1 MKTSFLTFFFSLLI
15 ITSAWS
21 QETASLERL
30 DAITG
35 KKVSLGSLLK
45 QKALVLIFHSLDCP
59 FAKMYEG
66 RIKNLKSTFQNQG
79 IDFVLI
85 TPDTENDYSSQQ
97 TLKDYIDNSGVNM
110 NYLIDEELTLVKKW
124 EITKVPEVI
133 VLIKGEEDLEIAYR
147 GAIDNNPQAEAAV
160 SDKYLE
166 RALNQILK
174 GEKPSPA
181 QIRATG
187 CNVKTF

>member
-1 MKTSFLTFFFSLLI
+1 MKTSVWTLLLFLLI
-15 ITSAWS
+15 PAWVWG
-21 QETASLERL
+21 QETAAIQRL
-30 DAITG
+30 DAVTG
-35 KKVSLGSLLK
+35 KQISIASLLK
-45 QKALVLIFHSLDCP
+45 QKALVLVFHSLDCP
-59 FAKMYEG
+59 FSNMYEG

-85 TPDTENDYSSQQ
+85 TPDSGNDFSAQQ
-97 TLKDYIDNSGVNM
+97 TLKNYVDNSGVNM
-110 NYLIDEELTLVKKW
+110 NYLIDEELLLVKKW
-124 EITKVPEVI
+124 GITKVPEVI
-133 VLIKGEEDLEIAYR
+133 VLAKGEKDLQIVYR

-160 SDKYLE
+160 SEKYLE
-166 RALNQILK
+166 RALNQFLR

>member
-1 MKTSFLTFFFSLLI
+1 MKTSFLTFSFSLLI